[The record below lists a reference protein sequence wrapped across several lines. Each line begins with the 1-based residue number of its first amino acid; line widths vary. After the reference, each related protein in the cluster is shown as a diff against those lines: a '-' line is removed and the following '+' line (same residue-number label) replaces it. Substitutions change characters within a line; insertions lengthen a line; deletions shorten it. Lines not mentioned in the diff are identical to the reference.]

1 MTVWSRFP
9 LCGLSSWLPPKCSA
23 AGYQQFWFT
32 DIPFAL
38 VFFVVN
44 YCQTMM
50 NYSPSQQLG
59 LSPRLKREFGRNLC
73 LCTNNVSIKT
83 RTIYIG
89 QDTREHLAESD
100 HFGSCERTLPWAH
113 FGLCLEIR
121 KVEKDNHHL
130 CFDVFRHLDIHNY
143 YHSTHTKSP
152 FVKMYLIFLCAPNFI
167 CPCPCLVE

>member
-1 MTVWSRFP
+1 MSWCFCPLDKWLSGAGSLSAVCPLDYRPNAQQLAINSSGLQTSRLHCF
-9 LCGLSSWLPPKCSA
+9 
-23 AGYQQFWFT
+23 
-32 DIPFAL
+32 
-38 VFFVVN
+38 FFVVN

-73 LCTNNVSIKT
+73 LCTNYVSIKT
-83 RTIYIG
+83 GTIYIG

-143 YHSTHTKSP
+143 
-152 FVKMYLIFLCAPNFI
+152 
-167 CPCPCLVE
+167 